1 MHLPTF
7 KSISRTPTSISLSA
21 PQSIR
26 EGIMLTALKKT
37 CVSLLIVAIFA
48 LGLRIPVAH
57 AAMVSTSELAHAT
70 AAKAN
75 RAGLSAFLDRA
86 DVQKQLQA
94 LGVDPA
100 QAKARVASLTN
111 REVRTL
117 NAKLAQ
123 LPAGGDA
130 IGAVLGAAVLIFVI
144 LLITDILGLTD
155 VFGFV
160 NHPVHRH
167 AHGD

>member
-1 MHLPTF
+1 
-7 KSISRTPTSISLSA
+7 
-21 PQSIR
+21 
-26 EGIMLTALKKT
+26 MLTALKKT
-37 CVSLLIVAIFA
+37 CSSLLIIAIFA

-57 AAMVSTSELAHAT
+57 AAMVSTSELAQST
-70 AAKAN
+70 AAQAN
-75 RAGLSAFLDRA
+75 RAKLSAFLDRA

-100 QAKARVASLTN
+100 QAKARVASLTD
-111 REVRTL
+111 REVKML
-117 NAKLAQ
+117 NARIGQ

-130 IGAVLGAAVLIFVI
+130 LGAVLGAAVLIFVI

-167 AHGD
+167 AHDG